1 MSARYQSRSLFS
13 VLALCTVLAGGAFI
27 TSTDVGAQ
35 TTQTKRPQFRHP
47 TTKATQVRQPSNP
60 LDKARLKTI
69 PNPCG
74 PGWHKGGDG
83 QCHMN

>member
-1 MSARYQSRSLFS
+1 MSARSDQSKSMFS
-13 VLALCTVLAGGAFI
+13 MLALCMLLAGGAFI

-35 TTQTKRPQFRHP
+35 TVYRPGKYRAQGAS
-47 TTKATQVRQPSNP
+47 KVQQPSNP
-60 LDKARLKTI
+60 LAKARLKTI

-83 QCHMN
+83 QCHIN